1 MNSQWGE
8 GRQFFI
14 SVVAFQKSSHI
25 KKPDSVLLATPNL
38 QLLLRARPKIIPTSP
53 YETLLKNISPCALC
67 IKAKLL
73 LECSV
78 ELWES
83 R

>member
-8 GRQFFI
+8 GRRFFI
-14 SVVAFQKSSHI
+14 SGVIFQKSGPI
-25 KKPDSVLLATPNL
+25 KKPDSVLLTTPNF

-53 YETLLKNISPCALC
+53 YDILLKNISPCALR

-73 LECSV
+73 LECSL